1 MIPPHTVIHLDGSQH
16 SGSGTLVRFGV
27 SLAALVGEPLHI
39 TRARS
44 RRPKPGL
51 RAQHVASLHAC
62 AALCGGT
69 AEGATVGS
77 QEITFVPGPRIR
89 GGAYDFEIGTAGS
102 TTMLALGILP
112 LACFA
117 DSPVAAT
124 IVGGVFQDFAPSP
137 HHFQHVLLPTLAAMG
152 VEAELE
158 ILRAGYPPGG
168 AGRLLLRVRPL
179 RGSLRPLERVTPG
192 RVRAI
197 SGVAFA
203 SHLAER
209 RVAARMAESC
219 RSALAAGGLA
229 SQIES
234 VEDESATQ
242 AGASLAVW
250 AHTETGC
257 RIGADRAGAR
267 GRSSE
272 SIGRDVA
279 QSLLEDLAS
288 GAATDRHLADQL
300 VLFAALAAGRSRW
313 TLPRVTEHVESN
325 VWLVGLFGARARCDG
340 RTVTVE
346 GLGQVRRS
354 AWQAAD

>member
-1 MIPPHTVIHLDGSQH
+1 VIHLDGSQH

-44 RRPKPGL
+44 RRSKPGL
-51 RAQHVASLHAC
+51 RAQHVASLQAC
-62 AALCGGT
+62 AALCGGSVD
-69 AEGATVGS
+69 GAAVGS
-77 QEITFVPGPRIR
+77 QEIRFVPGRRIR
-89 GGAYDFEIGTAGS
+89 GGTYRFEIGTAGS

-117 DSPVAAT
+117 DAPVEAT
-124 IVGGVFQDFAPSP
+124 LVGGVFQDFAPSP
-137 HHFQHVLLPTLAAMG
+137 HHFQQVLLPTLAEMG

-158 ILRAGYPPGG
+158 ILRAGYPPSGEG
-168 AGRLLLRVRPL
+168 QLLLRVRPL
-179 RGSLRPLERVTPG
+179 RGALAALERVAPG
-192 RVRAI
+192 EVQHVA
-197 SGVAFA
+197 GVAFA

-229 SQIES
+229 AQIEC

-242 AGASLAVW
+242 AGASLAAW
-250 AHTETGC
+250 AHTAKGA

-279 QSLLEDLAS
+279 HSLLEDLGS

-325 VWLVGLFGARARCDG
+325 VWLVGHFGVQARCDG
-340 RTVTVE
+340 HTVEVE
-346 GLGQVRRS
+346 GLGLTPRG
-354 AWQAAD
+354 